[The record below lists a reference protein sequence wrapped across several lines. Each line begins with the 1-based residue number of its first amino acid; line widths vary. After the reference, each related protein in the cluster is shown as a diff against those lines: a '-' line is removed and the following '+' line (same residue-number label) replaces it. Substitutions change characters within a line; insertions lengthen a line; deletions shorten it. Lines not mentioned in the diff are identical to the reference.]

1 MARAA
6 GPADR
11 HFRDCRRPAHE
22 RLGLCLLRAVTRRRH
37 HPLGR
42 PDQDGRQRAREGAD
56 LSADV
61 KLLAV
66 PAEYL
71 SVVAAFAG
79 TTVERSLRLH
89 VLQRSVEILD
99 YVIRMFESRG
109 EADEAFA
116 DAEFGA
122 RLRREPLMR
131 GRGGVRDQAL

>member
-1 MARAA
+1 
-6 GPADR
+6 
-11 HFRDCRRPAHE
+11 
-22 RLGLCLLRAVTRRRH
+22 
-37 HPLGR
+37 
-42 PDQDGRQRAREGAD
+42 
-56 LSADV
+56 
-61 KLLAV
+61 
-66 PAEYL
+66 
-71 SVVAAFAG
+71 AG

-131 GRGGVRDQAL
+131 GRGGVRDQALGVAEIVGDPRELEPVETAEGARLAALHLETDQRRAGAHLL